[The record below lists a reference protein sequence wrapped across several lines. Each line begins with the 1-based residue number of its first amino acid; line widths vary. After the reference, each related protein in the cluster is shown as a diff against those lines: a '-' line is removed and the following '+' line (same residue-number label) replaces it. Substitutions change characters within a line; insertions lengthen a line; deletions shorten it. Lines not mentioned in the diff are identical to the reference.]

1 MRLDKVEAQFD
12 YDPYV
17 AKVIFEGMPSYV
29 DEIRDVARRIEKFV
43 GTNKD
48 IFINVATDSPKNKI
62 NRVVFEGKTTVLIT
76 DKGKYIATCEKGDKF
91 DREKGLLVCL
101 AKANGYSTSDI
112 LELLENANEKTTKAE
127 REKAKRR
134 KK

>member
-1 MRLDKVEAQFD
+1 MRIDKIGFTNEEVEIHGYFNGIFRGALERDSMIEYFKNNDFSETDFELVEKRRPAQ
-12 YDPYV
+12 
-17 AKVIFEGMPSYV
+17 
-29 DEIRDVARRIEKFV
+29 
-43 GTNKD
+43 
-48 IFINVATDSPKNKI
+48 I

-76 DKGKYIATCEKGDKF
+76 ENGKYIATCEKGDKF

-112 LELLENANEKTTKAE
+112 LELLENANEKATKAE

>member
-1 MRLDKVEAQFD
+1 MRLHKIEAQFD
-12 YDPYV
+12 YDPYIT
-17 AKVIFEGMPSYV
+17 KVTFSGLPSYA
-29 DEIRDVARRIEKFV
+29 DEGRDIAMRFNHLV
-43 GTNKD
+43 GKD
-48 IFINVATDSPKNKI
+48 EDVFIDFAHINPRVKI

-112 LELLENANEKTTKAE
+112 LELLENANEKATKAE

>member
-1 MRLDKVEAQFD
+1 MRIDKIGFTN
-12 YDPYV
+12 
-17 AKVIFEGMPSYV
+17 
-29 DEIRDVARRIEKFV
+29 DEIEIQGHFV
-43 GTNKD
+43 GFRGELQRDAMIEYFKNND
-48 IFINVATDSPKNKI
+48 FSETDFELVEKRRPAQIK
-62 NRVVFEGKTTVLIT
+62 RVVFEGKTTVLIT

-112 LELLENANEKTTKAE
+112 LELLENANEKATKAE
-127 REKAKRR
+127 REKAKQR

>member
-1 MRLDKVEAQFD
+1 MRLRKIEVQFD
-12 YDPYV
+12 YDPYITTV
-17 AKVIFEGMPSYV
+17 TFSGSPSYA
-29 DEIRDVARRIEKFV
+29 DEGRDIARRFDDFV
-43 GTNKD
+43 GSNQD
-48 IFINVATDSPKNKI
+48 IYIDCWTKKSPVEI
-62 NRVVFEGKTTVLIT
+62 NRVVFEGKTTVLMT
-76 DKGKYIATCEKGDKF
+76 DKGKFIATCEKGDKF

-112 LELLENANEKTTKAE
+112 LELLENANEKATKAE